1 MRFDT
6 FFIWVNDHA
15 DGDRNQSGFLI
26 IVDDAG
32 SLYLTKQLPKNGLLA
47 HSLSLNR
54 CRIVGMFNQ
63 QT

>member
-1 MRFDT
+1 MT
-6 FFIWVNDHA
+6 TPTA
-15 DGDRNQSGFLI
+15 DRNQSGFLI